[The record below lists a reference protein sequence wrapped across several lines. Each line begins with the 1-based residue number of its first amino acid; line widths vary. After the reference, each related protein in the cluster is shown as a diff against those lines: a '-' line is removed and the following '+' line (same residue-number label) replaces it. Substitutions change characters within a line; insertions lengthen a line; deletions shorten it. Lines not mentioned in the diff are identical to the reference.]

1 MATAIQTAMTAFDE
15 ETDNYKAIIL
25 MTDGEDHQEGALEA
39 ASGGKWFLHLD
50 EGCQYPC
57 YPLSKQSGTFA
68 QVGVILQ
75 ADSAVH

>member
-39 ASGGKWFLHLD
+39 ASQAQKWL
-50 EGCQYPC
+50 P
-57 YPLSKQSGTFA
+57 
-68 QVGVILQ
+68 GVHFGIG
-75 ADSAVH
+75 DTRG